1 MVQWFTRQTSHM
13 ISLTFGCHG
22 EERSHLVAV
31 LLLSAVR
38 LGVPYVCIY
47 IFASCRFSPPEGPH
61 ISVGDTHTTQA
72 SKITIGLTSTAHWVS
87 YKRWGEGGIGVP
99 PPPNKNLMSYMST
112 ATTGY
117 IAETND
123 MSLNLQTLADTL
135 MLHMHLLCASTV
147 PPSSA
152 KKKTCMK
159 SWLLRKQASK
169 FGMNIYIA

>member
-38 LGVPYVCIY
+38 LGVPHVCIY
-47 IFASCRFSPPEGPH
+47 IFASCRLSPPEGPH
-61 ISVGDTHTTQA
+61 ISVGDMHTTQA
-72 SKITIGLTSTAHWVS
+72 SKITIGLTSTTHWVS

-99 PPPNKNLMSYMST
+99 PPQPPNKNLMSYMST
-112 ATTGY
+112 VTIGY

-123 MSLNLQTLADTL
+123 MSLNLQNPSRYTDVTHAGTLT
-135 MLHMHLLCASTV
+135 LHMQVH
-147 PPSSA
+147 
-152 KKKTCMK
+152 
-159 SWLLRKQASK
+159 
-169 FGMNIYIA
+169 

>member
-38 LGVPYVCIY
+38 LGVPHVCIY

-87 YKRWGEGGIGVP
+87 YKRWGEGGIAPKQKFDVIHV
-99 PPPNKNLMSYMST
+99 NSYNRVYS
-112 ATTGY
+112 
-117 IAETND
+117 
-123 MSLNLQTLADTL
+123 
-135 MLHMHLLCASTV
+135 
-147 PPSSA
+147 
-152 KKKTCMK
+152 
-159 SWLLRKQASK
+159 
-169 FGMNIYIA
+169 